1 MTHLFNYPLPLDY
14 CRVPALRARP
24 PAPPP
29 AQRPCG
35 QVEQGGGGVCCRA
48 AFNIPDAIV
57 CLGAFGASLHPRQS
71 VLLSSHIYID
81 PPSLNCK
88 PSPTFHPSLFHHVGR
103 QALEVADQS
112 SRGGGCLARVG
123 RAPAQQSFHPPR
135 LPLCFTFHGASPTAP
150 LRPGGGQDWALDVG
164 LGQLPPAAPA
174 SCVSPQARQGVEL
187 RPSLTRGWKVGSSG
201 GLTPG
206 SMRATCACE
215 RWAYPLEL

>member
-1 MTHLFNYPLPLDY
+1 MGCMTHLFNYPLPLDY

-48 AFNIPDAIV
+48 PFNIPDAIV

-123 RAPAQQSFHPPR
+123 RAPAQQSFQPPQ

-150 LRPGGGQDWALDVG
+150 LRPGG
-164 LGQLPPAAPA
+164 
-174 SCVSPQARQGVEL
+174 RQGGEVGKTGPQTSAL
-187 RPSLTRGWKVGSSG
+187 GNFLLLLLLPAFPPRPDREWSSD
-201 GLTPG
+201 
-206 SMRATCACE
+206 RV
-215 RWAYPLEL
+215 